1 MILYGLLALAAL
13 AIVFLVVMTRLPSK
27 DAARLLRW
35 VLGIG
40 GVVLGALLTVRG
52 LAVAG
57 VPLIGAS
64 LGFLG
69 VAMRGGKPGKG
80 GGDGNTGSAP
90 SRTDMSVEE
99 ARAILGVGPDA
110 DEADI
115 RKAHRAMMKKVHPD
129 QGGTDALAA
138 KVQQARDVLL
148 DD

>member
-13 AIVFLVVMTRLPSK
+13 AIVFTVVMTRLPSK

-57 VPLIGAS
+57 VPLIGAA

-69 VAMRGGKPGKG
+69 VAMRGGKSDQ
-80 GGDGNTGSAP
+80 GGDARNTGSAP
-90 SRTDMSVEE
+90 SRTGMSVEE
-99 ARAILGVGPDA
+99 ARAILGVEADA
-110 DEADI
+110 DEEAI

-138 KVQQARDVLL
+138 KVQEARDVLL
-148 DD
+148 GD